1 MGQGA
6 LMEPSLEPSRAEPGA
21 DARFV
26 SVVVPVVERADD
38 VVELYRSFAAELER
52 RGEEHEFV
60 LVFDGG
66 FTPPAELVALSQERS
81 NLRLLRFARSF
92 GETAALRLGIERT
105 RGDVIL
111 TLPAYF
117 QVTPEGVTLLLAS
130 LTEDTDLVVAN
141 RWPRIDSWL
150 NRLQSVAFNRMIAG
164 VTDRPFH
171 DIACGVRVMRRGV
184 AEGLPLY
191 GDLHRFIPAL
201 ALREGFRVTE
211 VAVPQHPRNARTRL
225 YGPGVYARRLL
236 DIAAFF
242 FLAKFTE
249 KPLRFF
255 GLVGSAFF
263 AAGAITSLVL
273 LVNRLQGQGIA
284 NRPLLLL
291 AVLLLALGVQLMGLG
306 LVGEIIVHLRAPHR
320 RAYRVRERTHSAGS
334 EQAHSAGSGQA
345 HSAGSGQAHST
356 GSGLP

>member
-1 MGQGA
+1 MGQGV
-6 LMEPSLEPSRAEPGA
+6 LMEPSLERSPARSGA
-21 DARFV
+21 DARFI

-38 VVELYRSFAAELER
+38 LVTLYRTFAAELDS

-60 LVFDGG
+60 FVFDGG
-66 FTPPAELVALSQERS
+66 FTPPPDLAALSQERD
-81 NLRLLRFARSF
+81 NLRFLRFARAF
-92 GETAALRLGIERT
+92 GETAALRLGIERS

-117 QVTPEGVTLLLAS
+117 QVKPEGVGMLLEALS
-130 LTEDTDLVVAN
+130 GETDMVVAS
-141 RWPRIDSWL
+141 RSPRIDSWL
-150 NRLQSVAFNRMIAG
+150 NRLQSVVFNRMIAG

-171 DIACGVRVMRRGV
+171 DIACGVRVMHRTV

-201 ALREGFRVTE
+201 ALREGYRVTE
-211 VAVPQHPRNARTRL
+211 VAVPQHPSNARTRL
-225 YGPGVYARRLL
+225 YGPGLL

-255 GLVGSAFF
+255 GLVGSGFF
-263 AAGAITSLVL
+263 LAGAITSLVL
-273 LVNRLQGQGIA
+273 LVNRIEGQGIA

-291 AVLLLALGVQLMGLG
+291 AVLLLALGVQLLGLG

-320 RAYRVRERTHSAGS
+320 RAYRVRERTPSAS
-334 EQAHSAGSGQA
+334 SGQA
-345 HSAGSGQAHST
+345 RPASSGQAQSAS
-356 GSGLP
+356 SGQA